1 MRLKANVRKQDF
13 AVSTLGRAIGTPFLF
28 AFLFLAAYPSTE
40 NQPPYDHQS
49 VVPAVIVLT
58 LAIGGWFFVL
68 WSVLRVLHAGIRF
81 GSGWAAVSVLPL
93 LAYACGLVAAWW
105 ALQQH

>member
-1 MRLKANVRKQDF
+1 M
-13 AVSTLGRAIGTPFLF
+13 STLSRAIGTPFVF

-40 NQPPYDHQS
+40 SQPPSDHHS
-49 VVPAVIVLT
+49 VVPAAVVLM
-58 LAIGGWFFVL
+58 LAVGGWFFVL
-68 WSVLRVLHAGIRF
+68 WSILRNTRAGLRF

-105 ALQQH
+105 ALQQR